1 MNHFGLFIGILGICA
16 LLAWAVTATIF
27 AFKERNNYQ
36 TTFDLL
42 RVTYAGLD
50 NCFSYCGNPG
60 SWVDAQKSK
69 VNDLIIS
76 ILQTQTKIICDNPE
90 TGFQALSQCATSAL
104 SQTYSYWSVVDPSNR
119 ASGTALILSAVNQ
132 CISSGQVTGCKI
144 QN

>member
-1 MNHFGLFIGILGICA
+1 MNHSVLIGFLGMCA
-16 LLAWAVTATIF
+16 LLAWAITATIF

-76 ILQTQTKIICDNPE
+76 ILQTQTKITCDNPE
-90 TGFQALSQCATSAL
+90 TGFQALSQCAISAL